1 MTKNQQIFKELKRRM
16 NYLQDELGYE
26 VLFIAL
32 QGSQNYGLDIYTDE
46 YKSDIDCMAIILPS
60 FEDFVANKQAV
71 STTIV
76 LDNNEHINIK
86 DIRLYFELLYKQNPQ
101 FLELLFTDY
110 KIVNKKYRD
119 EVRKLFNKSELIA
132 SYNNLKLLN
141 SISGMAQEKYKALE
155 HPYPS
160 IKYKIEKY
168 GYDRK
173 TVKSYNKII
182 SIYNKYNI
190 RSIF

>member
-1 MTKNQQIFKELKRRM
+1 MDKKQEIFKELKKRL

-46 YKSDIDCMAIILPS
+46 YKSDIDCFAIILPS
-60 FEDFVANKQAV
+60 FDDFVDNRQAI
-71 STTIV
+71 SKTIV

-86 DIRLYFELLYKQNPQ
+86 DIRLYFELLHNQNVQ

-110 KIVNKKYRD
+110 KIVNKKYKN
-119 EVRKLFNKSELIA
+119 EVKDLFNKAELIA
-132 SYNNLKLLN
+132 KYNNYKLYN
-141 SISGMAQEKYKALE
+141 SIAGMSLQKKEALE

-160 IKYKIEKY
+160 IKDIIDKY
-168 GYDRK
+168 GYSR
-173 TVKSYNKII
+173 
-182 SIYNKYNI
+182 
-190 RSIF
+190 